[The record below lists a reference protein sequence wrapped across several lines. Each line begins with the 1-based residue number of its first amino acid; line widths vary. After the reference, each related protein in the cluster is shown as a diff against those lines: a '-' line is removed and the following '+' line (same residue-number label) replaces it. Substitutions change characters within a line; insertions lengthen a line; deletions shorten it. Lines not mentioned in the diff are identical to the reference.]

1 MKLNMTPR
9 IIADVSVHEVLRK
22 TAIVVN
28 DLSDKAE
35 NIDIVSVKDFGAV
48 GNGVTDDTIA
58 LTNFFNSAISRPGVE
73 HRLEAK
79 TYAVS
84 AVMPTI
90 NVSNVIIRGDGAEI
104 HDLAPD
110 ITGTVLKWIGASGTN
125 GPLVKISSVSGA
137 ANQRVS
143 HVVFSGIGIN
153 CGVGNIKYGIELS
166 SIWNSVID
174 VAILDAGLVGMIM
187 NVVATLGEAKDTQR
201 NIVRLKARQYL
212 VPAGMCLTAGGD
224 YDANVSLNEFWIECQ
239 HTDVTAIYLTNSD
252 NNDWRFVRLF
262 KMPSGTAT
270 ESMSILG
277 GANERERSRAE
288 RFHYVAWTVPAH
300 VYGTATYTYPSINHS
315 IYNLDTEN
323 GSAMPIVDAGGSVHV
338 HKDSSGLSDDPWVS
352 YTPTLS
358 VTSGSLTTA
367 SATGYY
373 ARRGKILH
381 YKVQIVITTN
391 GTGAGALGF
400 TVPVVAAETDG
411 QNAYGKER
419 AINGKAVMGFL
430 DGGTSICYIQNYD
443 GTYPGINGAVINV
456 GGFYEVA

>member
-1 MKLNMTPR
+1 
-9 IIADVSVHEVLRK
+9 
-22 TAIVVN
+22 
-28 DLSDKAE
+28 
-35 NIDIVSVKDFGAV
+35 
-48 GNGVTDDTIA
+48 
-58 LTNFFNSAISRPGVE
+58 
-73 HRLEAK
+73 
-79 TYAVS
+79 
-84 AVMPTI
+84 
-90 NVSNVIIRGDGAEI
+90 
-104 HDLAPD
+104 
-110 ITGTVLKWIGASGTN
+110 
-125 GPLVKISSVSGA
+125 
-137 ANQRVS
+137 
-143 HVVFSGIGIN
+143 
-153 CGVGNIKYGIELS
+153 
-166 SIWNSVID
+166 
-174 VAILDAGLVGMIM
+174 MIM

-224 YDANVSLNEFWIECQ
+224 YNSNVSMNEFWIECQ

-391 GTGAGALGF
+391 GTGAGSLGF